1 MTLLRPLRLIEGLR
15 LGFADLSFSAHARG
29 SGEVEE
35 AAGLV
40 RRLEIYL
47 GRALLA
53 VRKALDEG
61 VGLEAEIG

>member
-15 LGFADLSFSAHARG
+15 LEFAGLSFFAHAQG

-47 GRALLA
+47 GRAVLA
-53 VRKALDEG
+53 VRKALEEG
-61 VGLEAEIG
+61 VGLEVGIG